1 MLLPLQRG
9 ILYGPVHSRRYG
21 RSLGINLM
29 PGRFKLCSFNCI
41 YCHYGWTKTCTMDVT
56 DHANDMPAIAE
67 AVAAIEQAFQS
78 HVEFD
83 LITFSGNGEPTLYP
97 GFAELVAEVVRL
109 RDQYRPFVSIALLS
123 NATGLVNPPVRDCI
137 SKLDLPVFKL
147 DAGSEETFHRMNRP
161 AGGIQFGKLVELL
174 ASIPK
179 INLQTVMVD
188 GEPANTTCA
197 EIHAYSEKVGHIRPK
212 EVHMYSIDRPTPD
225 TRITLVPP
233 QRLLEIA
240 AQVEDSTGVPVR
252 TFGARG

>member
-1 MLLPLQRG
+1 
-9 ILYGPVHSRRYG
+9 
-21 RSLGINLM
+21 M

-56 DHANDMPAIAE
+56 GHTDEMPAIGEVLA
-67 AVAAIEQAFQS
+67 AVEPAVRS
-78 HVEFD
+78 NVEFD

-109 RDQYRPFVSIALLS
+109 RDLYRPFVSIALLS
-123 NATGLVNPPVRDCI
+123 NATGLQNQAVRDCVGR
-137 SKLDLPVFKL
+137 LDLPVFKL
-147 DAGSEETFHRMNRP
+147 DAGTVETFHRMNRP
-161 AGGIQFGKLVELL
+161 ADDIEFDELVELL

-188 GEPANTTCA
+188 GEQANTTHA
-197 EIHAYSEKVGHIRPK
+197 EIQAYSEKVGRIRPK

-225 TRITLVPP
+225 TGITLVPP